1 MGELVIENNNE
12 ISVNR
17 KLSAGWLV
25 PIVNG
30 EFNIRNE

>member
-12 ISVNR
+12 IFVNR
-17 KLSAGWLV
+17 KLLVGWLV
-25 PIVNG
+25 FIVNG